1 MRSSILTSVWAMGP
15 GEIIFDVTPRGP
27 YSMAT
32 ELERESM
39 PALATETWV
48 WKGMAR

>member
-1 MRSSILTSVWAMGP
+1 ML
-15 GEIIFDVTPRGP
+15 EVTPRGP

-32 ELERESM
+32 ALDKESM

-48 WKGMAR
+48 WKGMPR